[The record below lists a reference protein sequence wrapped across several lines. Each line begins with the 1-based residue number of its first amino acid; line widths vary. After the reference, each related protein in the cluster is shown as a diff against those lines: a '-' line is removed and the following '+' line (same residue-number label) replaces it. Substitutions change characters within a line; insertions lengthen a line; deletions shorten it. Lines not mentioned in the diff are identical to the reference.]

1 MPPTL
6 PPKTPTLDEKI
17 DTVARAM
24 RDLIDALEAQG
35 ASRAEFSRAVA
46 RKLASL
52 QDGQAELSGMIL
64 AVVSELQRRG
74 ILPAKLSSPEGADGD
89 EIATMRIAPIHLTRA
104 ALGRFWLW
112 IRVPVLTALTVLLTW
127 LYSQLGIKHP

>member
-1 MPPTL
+1 MPPNL
-6 PPKTPTLDEKI
+6 PPKTPTLDEKM
-17 DTVARAM
+17 DVVARAM
-24 RDLIDALEAQG
+24 RDLIAALEAQG

-74 ILPAKLSSPEGADGD
+74 ILPAKLSSPEGADG

-112 IRVPVLTALTVLLTW
+112 IRVPVLAALTALLTW
-127 LYSQLGIKHP
+127 LYSQLGIKRP